1 LTAAGVLGWNVF
13 SQGDRLA
20 VSGGLGWGLDQ
31 SQIGG
36 RVGVQLTWK

>member
-1 LTAAGVLGWNVF
+1 VLTP
-13 SQGDRLA
+13 GDRLA
-20 VSGGLGWGLDQ
+20 VSGGMGVGTDH